1 MSATQPSGKIDG
13 IDQRIAPDARGS
25 RQIMTIIAILLAFA
39 LCHFIRELGRIRK
52 NRWLTAWVGFANDA
66 FGKLPGWSDV
76 LGFLVIIAVPLIVLL
91 LINQLLNAALGITGS
106 FLLALLVLIYSF
118 GPRDLDTDVA
128 EVLEASDE
136 QKRTQAL
143 EILIDGPVPESDS
156 ACRTA
161 AVEGVFQQAL
171 RRWFGVIFWF
181 AVLGVVGALLYRM
194 VDWLD
199 SEEPKVSSDQRERFV
214 RLQQIMDWPAAQL
227 MTLSL
232 AIATDFDS
240 VFKAWKRYHD
250 EQGHGLFEGDN
261 GFLLASARSVV
272 LSGHAARD
280 GYADQLEGPMISL
293 QQAMDLVWRM
303 LGVWLTVLALLLLVG
318 VLA

>member
-1 MSATQPSGKIDG
+1 
-13 IDQRIAPDARGS
+13 
-25 RQIMTIIAILLAFA
+25 MTIIAILLAFA

-52 NRWLTAWVGFANDA
+52 NQWLTSWVGFANDA
-66 FGKLPGWSDV
+66 FGRLPGWSDV
-76 LGFLVIIAVPLIVLL
+76 AGFLVIIAIPLVVLL
-91 LINQLLNAALGITGS
+91 LFDRLLHSALGTTGS
-106 FLLALLVLIYSF
+106 FLLALGVLIYSF

-128 EVLEASDE
+128 EIIESDE
-136 QKRTQAL
+136 DQQREEAL
-143 EILIDGPVPESDS
+143 RALLDGPVPEDED
-156 ACRTA
+156 ACKGA
-161 AVEGVFQQAL
+161 AVDAVFQQGL

-181 AVLGVVGALLYRM
+181 AVLGIVGALLYRM

-199 SEEPKVSSDQRERFV
+199 SEEPKVTPEQRGRFV

-227 MTLSL
+227 MTLAL

-272 LSGHAARD
+272 MAGHAARD
-280 GYADQLEGPMISL
+280 GYADQLDGPMISL
-293 QQAMDLVWRM
+293 QLAMDLTWRI
-303 LGVWLTVLALLLLVG
+303 LGVWLTVLALLLLIG
-318 VLA
+318 VLV

>member
-1 MSATQPSGKIDG
+1 
-13 IDQRIAPDARGS
+13 
-25 RQIMTIIAILLAFA
+25 MTIIAILLAFA

-52 NRWLTAWVGFANDA
+52 NQWLTAWVGFANDA
-66 FGKLPGWSDV
+66 FGKLPGWNDV
-76 LGFLVIIAVPLIVLL
+76 LGFLVIIATPLIVLL
-91 LINQLLNAALGITGS
+91 LVNQLLHAALGSTGS

-128 EVLEASDE
+128 EVLESGDE
-136 QKRTQAL
+136 HKRSEAL
-143 EILIDGPVPESDS
+143 EILIDGPVPESDG
-156 ACRTA
+156 ACSTA

-199 SEEPKVSSDQRERFV
+199 SEEPKVSGDQRERFV
-214 RLQQIMDWPAAQL
+214 RLQQILDWPAAQL

-272 LSGHAARD
+272 FSGHAARD
-280 GYADQLEGPMISL
+280 GYADQLEGPMVSL

>member
-1 MSATQPSGKIDG
+1 
-13 IDQRIAPDARGS
+13 
-25 RQIMTIIAILLAFA
+25 MTIIAILLAFA

-52 NRWLTAWVGFANDA
+52 NQWLTAWVGFANDA
-66 FGKLPGWSDV
+66 FGRLPGWSDV
-76 LGFLVIIAVPLIVLL
+76 LGFLVIIAVPLVVLL
-91 LINQLLNAALGITGS
+91 LFNGLMHSALGNTGS
-106 FLLALLVLIYSF
+106 FLLALIVLIYSF

-128 EVLEASDE
+128 DILASEDEVRRDE
-136 QKRTQAL
+136 RLAAL
-143 EILIDGPVPESDS
+143 MDGPVPEDED
-156 ACRTA
+156 ACRAA
-161 AVEGVFQQAL
+161 AVDAVFQQAL

-181 AVLGVVGALLYRM
+181 AVLGIVGALLYRM

-199 SEEPKVSSDQRERFV
+199 SEEPKVSPEQRARFV
-214 RLQQIMDWPAAQL
+214 RLQQIMDWPPAQL

-250 EQGHGLFEGDN
+250 ELGHGLFEGDN

-272 LSGHAARD
+272 MAGHAARD
-280 GYADQLEGPMISL
+280 GYADQLEGPMINL
-293 QQAMDLVWRM
+293 QLAMDLVWRM

-318 VLA
+318 VIV